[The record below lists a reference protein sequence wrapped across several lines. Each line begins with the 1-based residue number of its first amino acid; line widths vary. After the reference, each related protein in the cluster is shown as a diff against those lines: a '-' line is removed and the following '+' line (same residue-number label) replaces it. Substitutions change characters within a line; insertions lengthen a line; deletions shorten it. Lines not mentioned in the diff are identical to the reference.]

1 MINVYCIRQ
10 KVAVNKMKNQVE
22 VSLKLEK
29 FIFVAGLLV
38 FGGFYDWNVT
48 FLGSLLCLYVLLLYH
63 GEHDRYKKE
72 HKWFLWIPEI
82 IFIFQLLVS
91 FWAVDQSA
99 NIAGIMRG
107 IVILLWMHI
116 CLQWDQNMR
125 EQLLYMIPDMG
136 IVIVILGGLL
146 FFNEKTRLFFWRAE
160 RLGGLFQYANTCA
173 LFLLL
178 GIIICIFMRKREKP
192 DKGSNKLCISIFK
205 VFILL
210 LGILLTGS
218 RSILIIGFLWG
229 IIYSVFDRKF
239 GKIYTGVVIGVGTIL
254 GVYYLFTGEG
264 TQNISRIFTIMH
276 SNSTLYG
283 RILYDVDGISIMLRY
298 PMGLGYLGYYY
309 VQHALQTGV
318 YTVRFVHN
326 DILQIGLD
334 YGMIPMLLFIIFIIW
349 QLVKGKQPNWRK
361 EILAVIVAASL
372 VDFHMQYIFIDFII
386 ILCLDLGEKSIRQKR
401 AERLENKIV
410 FIALLA
416 GFIFYFIPYFAI
428 YNGKY
433 QLALQF
439 LPNNTDALHMAMME
453 AKDKAVAVA
462 YTDQILKNNSYI
474 ADAYNVRSY
483 AAAMDGDIKKVLK
496 NQREVLKLEK
506 YDINRYR
513 SYDSLLEHLALKC
526 DEIGQ
531 KQMREQLEKE
541 RADIRGQLE
550 EVRGQTNPIA
560 YKLRDVPQYTW

>member
-1 MINVYCIRQ
+1 
-10 KVAVNKMKNQVE
+10 MKKQVE
-22 VSLKLEK
+22 VSLKLGK
-29 FIFVAGLLV
+29 FIFVAGLLI

-72 HKWFLWIPEI
+72 HKCFLWIPEI

-99 NIAGIMRG
+99 NIVGIIRG

-116 CLQWDQNMR
+116 CFQWDQNMR

-136 IVIVILGGLL
+136 ILIVILGGI
-146 FFNEKTRLFFWRAE
+146 FFLNKKTRVFFWRAE
-160 RLGGLFQYANTCA
+160 RLGGFFQYANTCA

-178 GIIICIFMRKREKP
+178 GIIICIFMRKIEKP
-192 DKGSNKLCISIFK
+192 NKESNNWCIIK
-205 VFILL
+205 IFILL

-229 IIYSVFDRKF
+229 IFYSVFDRKF
-239 GKIYTGVVIGVGTIL
+239 GKIYTSVGIGVGTIL
-254 GVYYLFTGEG
+254 GVYYMLTGEG

-298 PMGLGYLGYYY
+298 PIGLGYLGYYY

-334 YGMIPMLLFIIFIIW
+334 YGMISMLLFIMFIIW

-386 ILCLDLGEKSIRQKR
+386 ILCLDLGEKSTRQKR
-401 AERLENKIV
+401 AEQLENKIV
-410 FIALLA
+410 FIVLLA

-453 AKDKAVAVA
+453 AGDKTIAVA
-462 YTDQILKNNSYI
+462 YADQILKQNPYI
-474 ADAYNVRSY
+474 ADAYNVVAY
-483 AAAMDGDIKKVLK
+483 AAAMEGDIKMVLK
-496 NQREVLKLEK
+496 NQREVLRLEK
-506 YDINRYR
+506 YDVDRYR
-513 SYDSLLEHLALKC
+513 TYDFLLEDLALKC
-526 DEIGQ
+526 EEIGQ
-531 KQMREQLEKE
+531 KQMREELERE
-541 RADIRGQLE
+541 RADIREQLE